1 MTRSGKLGTKLKSWL
16 HQKFLSHEVVTRS
29 RMKKQKT
36 WLFSSL
42 LLVNFPAFRY
52 PWIAIRLESIS
63 NTCYMHGWKLSR
75 CVNVNQL
82 LIERAISH
90 FCPRVE
96 ISNIISQ
103 SKLNEKLVFRR
114 LIKVASLTMFC
125 VPLPSYNFVVSIED
139 DFYCGYFALRDER

>member
-1 MTRSGKLGTKLKSWL
+1 MTRSGKLGTTLKSRL
-16 HQKFLSHEVVTRS
+16 YQKFLSHEVVTRS
-29 RMKKQKT
+29 RMKTENLAFLKSVTRQ
-36 WLFSSL
+36 FSSL
-42 LLVNFPAFRY
+42 PISVDCNKVRKHFEYILYAWMEAFQV
-52 PWIAIRLESIS
+52 
-63 NTCYMHGWKLSR
+63 CK
-75 CVNVNQL
+75 VNQL

-103 SKLNEKLVFRR
+103 SKFNEKLVLSR
-114 LIKVASLTMFC
+114 LIKVASLTIFC